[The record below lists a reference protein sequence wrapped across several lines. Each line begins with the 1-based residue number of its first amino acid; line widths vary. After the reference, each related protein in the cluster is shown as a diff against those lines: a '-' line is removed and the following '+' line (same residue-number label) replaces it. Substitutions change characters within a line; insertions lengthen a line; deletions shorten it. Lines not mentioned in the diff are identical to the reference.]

1 MAERLSSENTVTLL
15 PWILCAVLG
24 ALLVA
29 SFVLQRSASEK
40 RLAALQAKHAQYQK
54 EVNGKFDG
62 MKRQVGQLQSELAA
76 ARQLLQEAQALVAA
90 AAPPRVDPAAAR
102 QALQRELDAGDG
114 ADSRSVRS
122 RSGTDGFADTQV
134 SVQDTD
140 DSSLL
145 LG

>member
-1 MAERLSSENTVTLL
+1 MTLL

-62 MKRQVGQLQSELAA
+62 MKRQVGQLQNELLA
-76 ARQLLQEAQALVAA
+76 ARQLLQEAQELVAA

-102 QALQRELDAGDG
+102 QAMLRELDAGDG
-114 ADSRSVRS
+114 TRRS
-122 RSGTDGFADTQV
+122 RGSSNDGFADTQV

-140 DSSLL
+140 DSDLL